1 MTPTIKV
8 KRVYEDA
15 EKDDGHRIL
24 ADRLWPRGVS
34 KEKAAI
40 VSWEK
45 ELAPSPGLRTW
56 FGHKPELWPEF
67 KKRYKA
73 ELQENTFIN
82 LFVKKHKN
90 DKVITL
96 LYAGKD
102 EGHTHVLMLR
112 EYLEQAFTGTGM
124 HL

>member
-1 MTPTIKV
+1 MKPTIKV

-15 EKDDGHRIL
+15 KKDDGHRIL

-67 KKRYKA
+67 RKRYKA
-73 ELQENTFIN
+73 ELQKNTVID

-102 EGHTHVLMLR
+102 EEHTHVLMLQ
-112 EYLEQAFTGTGM
+112 EYLEQAFTRI
-124 HL
+124 